1 MVPPKI
7 LSEIEKLR
15 DELREHDRRYYL
27 LDSPKISDTEYDML
41 MRKLK
46 DLEERWPEAVSPD
59 SPTQRVGGRAAA
71 DFKPVRHAAPM
82 LSLDNVYNEEEFNA
96 WNARLEKLLP
106 ANERPVFIVEPKID
120 GLSCAITYE
129 NGVLVRAAT
138 RGDGEVGEDVTPNAR
153 TIRSIPLRLKA
164 ARRPPPKL
172 LELRGEIHI
181 TFEDFK
187 KINDAEKKLGREP
200 FANPRNCA
208 AGSLRQKD
216 PRVTAERRLRFYV
229 HSYGV
234 CEGVSISSHSDFRK
248 LCGGYGLPICPAQSF
263 KSAAGVVRYYHEFK
277 ERELS
282 SLAFPVDGIVVKV
295 DDYAQQSKLGFTSK
309 SPRWAVAFKYPAQ
322 QATSV
327 VEAVVFSVGRTGVI
341 TPVAKVKPVA
351 CAGVTISS
359 VTLHNFEEI
368 KRLGLRIGDS
378 VLIERAGEVIPK
390 IVKVVSERGANGESD
405 ILPPKSCPAC
415 GGPVAKEEE
424 FVALR
429 CINPSCPAQLK
440 RLLQHFASRSAMDIR
455 GLGEAVVEQLADTGR
470 VKSIADV
477 YTLDKNDL
485 MKLDL
490 FADKKA
496 GNLLS
501 EIAESR
507 KKPLAKLLYGLGIR
521 QVGEKTAETL
531 AALYSLDELAST
543 AADDLEKI
551 QEVGPIV
558 AAAVSQFF
566 ASKEARHLLKRL
578 QSAGLNFQKDESA
591 SAGAAL
597 SGKTFVLTGELSTMT
612 REEAAAKI
620 KSLGGKTSSSV
631 SSKTDFVVAGSKP
644 GSKLR
649 KAQEIGVRVI
659 EENEFKELIRREI

>member
-1 MVPPKI
+1 MVPPET

-15 DELREHDRRYYL
+15 GEIREHDRRYYL

-46 DLEERWPEAVSPD
+46 DLEERWPESVSPD
-59 SPTQRVGGRAAA
+59 SPTQRVGGRASA

-106 ANERPVFIVEPKID
+106 ANERPVFVVEPKID
-120 GLSCAITYE
+120 GLSCAVTYE

-138 RGDGEVGEDVTPNAR
+138 RGDGEIGEDVTPNAR
-153 TIRSIPLRLKA
+153 TIRSIPLRLGA
-164 ARRPPPKL
+164 ARRHAPKL
-172 LELRGEIHI
+172 LELRGEVHI

-187 KINDAEKKLGREP
+187 KINDAEKKLGHEP

-216 PRVTAERRLRFYV
+216 PRVTAGRRLRFYV

-234 CEGVSISSHSDFRK
+234 CEGVPIASHSEFRK
-248 LCGGYGLPICPAQSF
+248 LCGEYGLPICPAESF
-263 KSAAGVVRYYHEFK
+263 KNAESVARYYHNFK
-277 ERELS
+277 EHELPD
-282 SLAFPVDGIVVKV
+282 LAFPVDGIVVKV
-295 DDYAQQSKLGFTSK
+295 DDYAQQKRLGFTSK

-327 VEAVVFSVGRTGVI
+327 VESVVFSVGRTGAI
-341 TPVAKVKPVA
+341 TPVAKVKPVL

-390 IVKVVSERGANGESD
+390 IVKVVSEHAADRKSG

-415 GGPVAKEEE
+415 GGPVVKEEE

-440 RLLQHFASRSAMDIR
+440 RLLLHFASRSAMDIR
-455 GLGEAVVEQLADTGR
+455 GLGEAVVDQLADTGR
-470 VKSIADV
+470 VKSIADI
-477 YTLDKNDL
+477 YTLDKSDL

-496 GNLLS
+496 ENLLS
-501 EIAESR
+501 EIASSR
-507 KKPLAKLLYGLGIR
+507 SKPLAKLLYGLGIR
-521 QVGEKTAETL
+521 HVGEKTAETL
-531 AALYSLDELAST
+531 AALYSLNELAS
-543 AADDLEKI
+543 APADDLEKI

-558 AAAVSQFF
+558 AAAIREFF
-566 ASKEARHLLKRL
+566 AAKEARHLLKRL
-578 QSAGLNFQKDESA
+578 AESGLNFQKDKSQ
-591 SAGAAL
+591 AGNGAL

-620 KSLGGKTSSSV
+620 KNLGGKTSSSV
-631 SSKTDFVVAGSKP
+631 SAKTDFVVAGSKP

-659 EENEFKELIRREI
+659 EENEFKELIRQ